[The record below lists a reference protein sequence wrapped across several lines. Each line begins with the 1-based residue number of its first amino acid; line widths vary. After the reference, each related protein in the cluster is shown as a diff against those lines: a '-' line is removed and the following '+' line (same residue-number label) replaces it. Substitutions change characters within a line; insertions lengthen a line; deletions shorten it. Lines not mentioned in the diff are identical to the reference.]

1 MRKWRFPVNNSIAYR
16 LFVIYLLAISVPVFL
31 YGAVSYTL
39 SARNVEN
46 NYIRNKAAISDQIMR
61 NIDENVLIL
70 QKQSA
75 SLFLISKE
83 ITYMLGSGP
92 GDTSDAYFDY
102 KERLDRY
109 FLALIQM
116 NDKLNGITLIDT
128 HGEIKY
134 AINVQGRNSVAGSVL
149 DEPWFKETMALNGAP
164 HFLDPH
170 TNDFLFNPVS
180 APKPVVISVAQS
192 ITDYNAEGPAGV
204 LLVDQNTEQ
213 FFGDIANINLQEG
226 EQTAIISRT
235 GKLIYSNVQW
245 GEQES
250 AKLLSVAKGLGRG
263 QVKTDI
269 GGRSMLVIASAP
281 SQYGFQVV
289 SLLPMSELQKKSGF
303 LRSITALMLIVVSGI
318 VLLISIVVSYLI
330 VKPLR
335 RLMPSFKQLEM
346 GNFSTRVPVKGNDE
360 LARISQAFNTMVGN
374 IESLIVQKYEANL
387 LRNQAE
393 LNALQSQINPH
404 FLYNTLYATKS
415 VIDRHDYERASA
427 MVQNLSGIFRYSLHQ
442 GSSAVTLREEIDHI
456 RKYIYLHDIRFAGRF
471 STVFEIDDALWEKP
485 VPRLTLQP
493 LVENAFQH
501 GLANKT
507 IGGELRITA
516 KPAGDH
522 WLIYIYDNGS
532 GMSEEEISR
541 LNGWFAQLSSE
552 AAAGLPKPVMHESPA
567 DDGKGSGLGIR
578 NVHARIRLHFGPAFG
593 IKISGKAGAFTT
605 VRIKL
610 PLHDRLGEEA
620 V

>member
-1 MRKWRFPVNNSIAYR
+1 MLKWRFPANNSIAYR

-46 NYIRNKAAISDQIMR
+46 NYIRNKAAISDQIVR

-83 ITYMLGSGP
+83 ITYMLSSGP

-128 HGEIKY
+128 RGEVKY

-180 APKPVVISVAQS
+180 APKPVVVSVAQS
-192 ITDYNAEGPAGV
+192 ITDYNADGPAGV

-213 FFGDIANINLQEG
+213 FFGDIANMNLQEG

-235 GKLIYSNVQW
+235 GKLIYSNVEW
-245 GEQES
+245 KEQES
-250 AKLLSVAKGLGRG
+250 AKLLSVAKGLSRG
-263 QVKTDI
+263 QLKTDI

-289 SLLPMSELQKKSGF
+289 SLLPMSELKKKSGF
-303 LRSITALMLIVVSGI
+303 LRSITAAMLIVISGI
-318 VLLISIVVSYLI
+318 VLLISIVVSFLI

-360 LARISQAFNTMVGN
+360 LARISQAFNSMVGN

-442 GSSAVTLREEIDHI
+442 DSSAVTLREEIDHI

-471 STVFEIDDALWEKP
+471 STVFEIDDTLWEKP
-485 VPRLTLQP
+485 LPRLTLQP
-493 LVENAFQH
+493 LVENAIQH

-541 LNGWFAQLSSE
+541 MNGWFDQPSSE
-552 AAAGLPKPVMHESPA
+552 AAGLPQPLANESTA
-567 DDGKGSGLGIR
+567 AGGKGNGLGIR

-593 IKISGKAGAFTT
+593 IRISGKAGVFTT

-610 PLHDRLGEEA
+610 PQHDRLGEEK

>member
-1 MRKWRFPVNNSIAYR
+1 MRKWRFSANNSIAYR
-16 LFVIYLLAISVPVFL
+16 LFVIYLLAISVPVYL
-31 YGAVSYTL
+31 YGALSYSL

-83 ITYMLGSGP
+83 ITYILSSGP
-92 GDTSDAYFDY
+92 SDTSDIYFDY

-116 NDKLNGITLIDT
+116 NDKLNGITLINT
-128 HGEIKY
+128 NGEVKY

-180 APKPVVISVAQS
+180 AAKPVVISVAQS
-192 ITDYNAEGPAGV
+192 ITDYNADGPAGV

-213 FFGDIANINLQEG
+213 FFGDIANVNLQEG
-226 EQTAIISRT
+226 EQTAIVSRT
-235 GKLIYSNVQW
+235 GKLIYSNVELN
-245 GEQES
+245 EQES
-250 AKLLSVAKGLGRG
+250 VKLLAVAKGLGRG
-263 QVKTDI
+263 QVKTDV

-303 LRSITALMLIVVSGI
+303 LRSITAAMLLVISGI
-318 VLLISIVVSYLI
+318 VLLISIVVSFLI

-335 RLMPSFKQLEM
+335 RLMPSFKQLEL

-360 LARISQAFNTMVGN
+360 LARISQAFNSMVGN

-393 LNALQSQINPH
+393 FNALQSQINPH

-427 MVQNLSGIFRYSLHQ
+427 MVQSLSEIFRYSLHQ
-442 GSSAVTLREEIDHI
+442 GSSVVTLREEIDHI
-456 RKYIYLHDIRFAGRF
+456 RKYVYVHDIRFAGRF
-471 STVFEIDDALWEKP
+471 STFFEIDDPLWENP
-485 VPRLTLQP
+485 ILRLTLQP
-493 LVENAFQH
+493 LVENAIQH
-501 GLANKT
+501 GLANKAV
-507 IGGELRITA
+507 GGELRITA
-516 KPAGDH
+516 KAADDH
-522 WLIYIYDNGS
+522 CLIYIYDNGT

-541 LNGWFAQLSSE
+541 FNDWFAQSSSMT
-552 AAAGLPKPVMHESPA
+552 ADLPKPATQEPPG
-567 DDGKGSGLGIR
+567 DGNKGTGLGIR
-578 NVHARIRLHFGPAFG
+578 NVHARIRLQFGTEFG

-605 VRIKL
+605 VKIKL
-610 PLHDRLGEEA
+610 PLHDKLQKETG
-620 V
+620 

>member
-1 MRKWRFPVNNSIAYR
+1 MRKWRFPANNSIAYR

-92 GDTSDAYFDY
+92 SDTSDAYFDY

-116 NDKLNGITLIDT
+116 NDKLNGITLINT
-128 HGEIKY
+128 HGEVKY

-192 ITDYNAEGPAGV
+192 ITDYNADGPAGV

-213 FFGDIANINLQEG
+213 FFGDIANMNLQEG
-226 EQTAIISRT
+226 EQTAVISRT
-235 GKLIYSNVQW
+235 GKLIYSNVRW
-245 GEQES
+245 EEQES

-281 SQYGFQVV
+281 SEYGFQVV

-303 LRSITALMLIVVSGI
+303 LRSITAAMLIVVSGI
-318 VLLISIVVSYLI
+318 VLLISIVVSFLI

-360 LARISQAFNTMVGN
+360 LARISQAFNSMVGN

-456 RKYIYLHDIRFAGRF
+456 RKYIYLHDIRFDGRF
-471 STVFEIDDALWEKP
+471 STVLEIDDALWEMP

-493 LVENAFQH
+493 LVENAIQH

-541 LNGWFAQLSSE
+541 LNGWFAQTSSE
-552 AAAGLPKPVMHESPA
+552 AAGLPEPLTHESQA
-567 DDGKGSGLGIR
+567 VGSKGSGLGIR
-578 NVHARIRLHFGPAFG
+578 NVHARIRLQFGPAFG

-605 VRIKL
+605 VKIKL
-610 PLHDRLGEEA
+610 PLHDKLGEEA

>member
-1 MRKWRFPVNNSIAYR
+1 MRKWRFSANNSIAYR
-16 LFVIYLLAISVPVFL
+16 LFVIYLVAISIPVYL
-31 YGAVSYTL
+31 YGAVSYSL

-46 NYIRNKAAISDQIMR
+46 NYIRNKAAVSDQVMR

-83 ITYMLGSGP
+83 ITYILGSGP

-116 NDKLNGITLIDT
+116 NDKLNGITLINT
-128 HGEIKY
+128 NGEVKY
-134 AINVQGRNSVAGSVL
+134 AINVQGRNSVAGSVR
-149 DEPWFKETMALNGAP
+149 DEPWFRETLALNGAP

-180 APKPVVISVAQS
+180 AAKPIVISVAQS
-192 ITDYNAEGPAGV
+192 ITDYNADGPAGV
-204 LLVDQNTEQ
+204 LLVDQNTQQ

-226 EQTAIISRT
+226 EQTAIVSRT
-235 GKLIYSNVQW
+235 GKLIYSNVEL
-245 GEQES
+245 GEQER

-263 QVKTDI
+263 QTKTDV

-289 SLLPMSELQKKSGF
+289 SLLPTSELQKKSGF
-303 LRSITALMLIVVSGI
+303 LRSITAAMLLVVSAI
-318 VLLISIVVSYLI
+318 VLLISIVVSFLI

-335 RLMPSFKQLEM
+335 RLMPSFKQLEL

-360 LARISQAFNTMVGN
+360 LARISQAFNSMVGN

-415 VIDRHDYERASA
+415 VIDRHDYGRASA
-427 MVQNLSGIFRYSLHQ
+427 MVQSLSEIFRYSLQQ
-442 GSSAVTLREEIDHI
+442 GSSVVTLREEIDHI
-456 RKYIYLHDIRFAGRF
+456 RKYIYVHDIRFAGRF
-471 STVFEIDDALWEKP
+471 STVLEIDDSLWDNP
-485 VPRLTLQP
+485 ILRLTLQP
-493 LVENAFQH
+493 LVENAIQH
-501 GLANKT
+501 GLANKAV
-507 IGGELRITA
+507 GGELRITA

-522 WLIYIYDNGS
+522 CLIYIYDNGA
-532 GMSEEEISR
+532 GMSEAEISR
-541 LNGWFAQLSSE
+541 LNGWFASSSSMPAERPE
-552 AAAGLPKPVMHESPA
+552 AAANEPPA
-567 DDGKGSGLGIR
+567 AGSAGTGLGVR
-578 NVHARIRLHFGPAFG
+578 NVHARIKLQFGPEFG

-605 VRIKL
+605 VKITL
-610 PLHDRLGEEA
+610 PLHDSLRKEA
-620 V
+620 G